1 MKDKNDFQELT
12 EQRAKESLLR
22 EFFLMLMHNKK
33 WWLTPIILIMLM
45 FGLDNFRR
53 RFCNIHLHTLLSEN
67 LG

>member
-33 WWLTPIILIMLM
+33 WGLTPIILIMLL
-45 FGLDNFRR
+45 FGALIILGGSSYAPF
-53 RFCNIHLHTLLSEN
+53 IYTLF
-67 LG
+67 